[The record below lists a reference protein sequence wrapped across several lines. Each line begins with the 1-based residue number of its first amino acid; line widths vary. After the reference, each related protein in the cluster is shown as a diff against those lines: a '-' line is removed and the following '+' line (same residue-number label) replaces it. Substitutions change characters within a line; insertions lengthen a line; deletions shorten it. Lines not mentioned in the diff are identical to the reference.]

1 MTQLQL
7 TLIHQREVWLERT
20 LISLFILSQ
29 IACITLI
36 YLHDSQGGFIPFAIM
51 TTFVKS
57 VVIGAITIELLRITE
72 QLLKKYWLYTTM
84 ESNSNLEYI
93 S

>member
-20 LISLFILSQ
+20 LTSLFILSQ

-36 YLHDSQGGFIPFAIM
+36 YLHDSQGSFIPLAIM
-51 TTFVKS
+51 STFLKS
-57 VVIGAITIELLRITE
+57 VVIGAITIELLRITDR
-72 QLLKKYWLYTTM
+72 LIKKYWLYAAM
-84 ESNSNLEYI
+84 KSNRTLEYI

>member
-7 TLIHQREVWLERT
+7 TQIHQREVWLERT
-20 LISLFILSQ
+20 LTSLFILSQ
-29 IACITLI
+29 IVCITLI
-36 YLHDSQGGFIPFAIM
+36 YLHDSQGGFIPFTIM

-57 VVIGAITIELLRITE
+57 VVIGAITIELLRITDR
-72 QLLKKYWLYTTM
+72 LLKKHWISSTI
-84 ESNSNLEYI
+84 ENDGKLEYI